1 MKKQNRAIALLLCL
15 CLLLGMLPTTSFAL
29 GGLTY
34 DVEITLN
41 DYEVTNNWSDIKKK
55 VEDATSNQTVLITVS
70 GDVNLPEPLRNTHGA
85 SFHIVG
91 EGNQPTVSFEEGDK
105 EIEKK
110 FKDAHFLTFENG
122 TGDSKL
128 YIQNLTLNGRNKT
141 GLVSVSGYGE
151 VWFGSEDKVPSSTA
165 NVTFQKGY
173 TGMEKAGSV
182 RLEEVTHAV
191 LRNCRFEEN
200 NGNLNSPNTGCLY
213 YSKQGELA
221 DPGGYST
228 GLYIDACQF
237 VKNEAHSGGAMYVY
251 GKSAYA
257 YVGPDCVFTDNH
269 ATQRGGA
276 IHCHGTVNVDNSLFT
291 GNHSDGL
298 GGTFYV
304 SASQTNNH
312 ANPGEW
318 DNYYG
323 VLVLSGRPDGDEQG
337 FTKHPDSG
345 LWITGSHAGTAG
357 GAAYIAKDAT
367 VMLMGEL
374 HISGNTVDNRASN
387 LYTASTDGHI
397 VCTERFVECAVKGGV
412 GISTSSPQIGQNI
425 VISPGNLTAEYGW
438 NTLQDKYPN
447 YYLALAK
454 LNGEGQELFL
464 EEAAKYNIATDSN
477 SAKEDIP
484 GFFSYDGALMA
495 IEHNPDDKGKLM
507 LKYDVP
513 AGKFAVVFD
522 FNVPG
527 TQAIVEVGDK
537 GETRS
542 LPTISTIPKEEV
554 TYIFKGWYDA
564 AENGN
569 PAPNPV
575 TIGEEI
581 KVYYAQWDLHVPKPD
596 PEPSPVPGVGKM
608 YLVYFDQNYDG
619 GGFTASYNVAGDFS
633 FTVTYSF
640 KKPDGTTESGSRVI
654 SVEIPWG
661 WPGKPRREGHQFLGW
676 STSASGGSV
685 VNTSTWTPTN
695 SVTTLYAQ
703 WMVYNYTL
711 TWNAKGGQGGGT
723 TNQDYGT
730 TVAPPANQPTRP
742 GYEFTGWYL
751 DEKCSIPLTSGT
763 LVTGAATF
771 YAGWTPKEY
780 TITWDAGYTGGAI
793 TTVKQYHDEALNIL
807 PRPQRNGY
815 TFTGWY
821 KGSTK
826 AENYG
831 KVREDVT
838 FTARWDTDVQD
849 YRVDVEWDDQSNN
862 DNVRPESITVALLAN
877 GIPTGDSFTLREPN
891 PNKTTNVWTDTFR
904 DLPVTDVVS
913 NPITYSVAITSPVSD
928 EYSYGIENKSA
939 ELGYI
944 LLTHTLIT
952 RDVDTYVVWDDDSNN
967 DGFRP
972 ATVSLQLYAN
982 GSPVDDGE
990 AKVALSG
997 NGDTWFYQFR
1007 DVQKYYS
1014 TATQKGLEI
1023 QYTLKATATNP
1034 GELAKYE
1041 VEYQDYS
1048 VILRHRKDTVSRT
1061 VQVEWQDNN
1070 DQDGKRPA
1078 SMSVQLYADNVP
1090 MEGKTVVLSEG
1101 NGWTYTW
1108 DNLPKYADSGRDV
1121 AYSARVTSTLVDYVA
1136 KSTGMTIE
1144 MTYVPSSTSISA
1156 FVTWTDEANA
1166 DGLRPDYIT
1175 AQLIADGK
1183 PTGDKQVLSATNG
1196 WTMTWNNYPIY
1207 KDGDR
1212 IEYTFQVDVPSGYEV
1227 EYNGVYDTSGLSAIL
1242 THSRLLQD
1250 LTGNIVWEDRN
1261 NQSGGR
1267 MSQVAVL
1274 LYADGSVINEDD
1286 KVWISAAD
1294 GWEHTFLNLP
1304 IYRDGGEE
1312 IKYSMMLVSDPG
1324 KYVATTSKMT
1334 ITMQLEPEYV
1344 DVPFQIIWDDNNN
1357 SDSARPGYVAVTLL
1371 VDGKPSQYGQTATAQ
1386 SGWAVT
1392 FAHLDRFGA
1401 NGQYLYTAQLVLVP
1415 EGYTANYTSPGV
1427 VVLKRVA
1434 EKKNVTATVMW
1445 YDNDDQYGERP
1456 GQVTLTLYADR
1467 LDGNGP
1473 QNTGRV
1479 EKCRASEGWEYTFE
1493 DVPAHFNGKNII
1505 YSVVASGNLPNYSIT
1520 YDGMDVFMR
1529 HAGYTPG
1536 VHVNYT
1542 ANLVWHDGH
1551 NAKGSRPYN
1560 ILVTLYAN
1568 GEEKASQTLT
1578 ESNLDD
1584 TGYTWTYTF
1593 EKLPAKMDGKDVIY
1607 TIGITEPTHYTTRT
1621 EGNTITLTHV
1631 QDLPILLRWADDHNN
1646 DGVRPASL
1654 TLELFGDAVRTD
1666 TTLTVTGNSTAETWR
1681 DVFAQIPVWSEAL
1694 LDHEIVYTWAFAG
1707 DDLAEKGYGVDYNGF
1722 TAAVVAEESVYPID
1736 LSRVGEVENVS
1747 ATLVWD
1753 DENDQDGLRR
1763 GPRTV
1768 KLYAD
1773 GVDTGKS
1780 LTLTGTNVEK
1790 SWRGSFES
1798 LPVWRNGT
1806 RIQYSIQVDA
1816 LSGYTA
1822 TSTPGDPLTVT
1833 MLHTPAVEE
1842 ITATVI
1848 WADSTNK
1855 GGLTRFPVEVELLVD
1870 GVASGE
1876 TRIIESPNT
1885 SASWGE
1891 KHRYHDHG
1899 TAFNYTVKVSDT
1911 TLAAKPDEYDITVD
1925 GRTVTVSRAR
1935 FRLDGRVLNY
1945 ADTPIPGTVVSIYN
1959 SETSEMEKVEADENG
1974 YFAFTVTP
1982 GSHVITGEAVSG
1994 GYLSGNTQVSITND
2008 DVTKD
2013 IRLQWGSGI
2022 TIIGKVTDSNGNVAS
2037 HARIVFELFD
2047 VGISGVV
2054 SADENGDFQINNI
2067 PKGTYQFRAY
2077 YTYGDKVYLSE
2088 TFYVGPYDSNPLYR
2102 NIVVAIPKAG
2112 AQLSSVSGTVE
2123 SMTGKPV
2130 AGVVVICTG
2139 SVKYL
2144 NPSTVVEATTNER
2157 GEFTLYGLPE
2167 DTYTLLFKNQNR
2179 QILNAAG
2186 DVSFAAP
2193 REKLLDI
2200 VILNGAAPASSGTLA
2215 GVALDKSGMPVEGA
2229 QVIVT
2234 DRAAGALSTV
2244 LVTNAN
2250 GAFDVKL
2257 PAGEY
2262 TVELW
2267 KPFENT
2273 TENSIPA
2280 NDQTADQ
2287 PGSHVTADG
2296 FTISGVILDA
2306 DGQPGKGVTVYLY
2319 GEDGMALEA
2328 NALQVV
2334 ETGQEE
2340 TTPVEESSCF
2350 TEADLSEIEDDGA
2363 DLSDTEPAEAE
2374 AEEIASEAE
2383 PVEGKVDEVDPDTDP
2398 VEGEPAEDSFTS
2410 DESDEDEPAESGV
2423 TEEDPDKEERG
2434 IALQSDDEELTARS
2448 GYIRMDEYV
2457 TAVDGKYIFA
2467 ALAAGR
2473 YVVKIAGGIG
2483 GNGGSEDIP
2492 VEVKPGA
2499 ETPDDANL
2507 TVTTDSYTISG
2518 VAEDKNGTP
2527 VNCAEVTLLDEEGKE
2542 VAHLTT
2548 AEDGAY
2554 EFEALPKGDYTVSIT
2569 YPDSEALASGQVTI
2583 ENGGFAVFP
2592 GCAVSGAVKDNKGNT
2607 LSDAAVTFS
2616 GKAGIYTA
2624 TTDKS
2629 GIYHVAVPDGK
2640 YTVVAS
2646 YQGKT
2651 AEKAVTVKGQST
2663 KADLTITLSTGETTD
2678 PGGNSSGG
2686 TVGGGTG
2693 GGGPVGGGPI
2703 GDVQIPVETKTFDL
2717 SCIVTD
2723 KDGSPVVGA
2732 KVTAVNTKTG
2742 ETYTGVTDSEGKYTL
2757 TLPKGEYTVI
2767 VAYGSTSTNP
2777 KRVSVSDNTTLET
2790 LTVDNMGTLVRG
2802 YIKGYVDGTFGGGDL
2817 ITRSQ
2822 VAALVSRVSADF
2834 DAEQTYALDFLD
2846 VPETAW
2852 YITNLGYCVKVG
2864 LIQGRGDGVFDP
2876 FAKITRSEFAAIVA
2890 RFLGL
2895 PNEVKEN
2902 PYTDIMDN
2910 WAAGYICQLTAKGIV
2925 EGKGDGL
2932 FDPDALIS
2940 RYEAVTML
2948 NRALERAPDEA
2959 VLDALISNRT
2969 IQVFPDL
2976 DNAHWAY
2983 YQVLEAAFDHYHK

>member
-1 MKKQNRAIALLLCL
+1 MKKYNRILSLLLCL
-15 CLLLGMLPTTSFAL
+15 CLLSGVIPNTVYAETGIMFD
-29 GGLTY
+29 
-34 DVEITLN
+34 DVITFDGTN
-41 DYEVTNNWSDIKKK
+41 MGNWIDNKSRFENAPAGSVVKVTIIEEV
-55 VEDATSNQTVLITVS
+55 QM
-70 GDVNLPEPLRNTHGA
+70 PEPLKNNNGA
-85 SFHIVG
+85 TFYI
-91 EGNQPTVSFEEGDK
+91 EGLGSGATIKPFIRTGNEEDK
-105 EIEKK
+105 RK
-110 FKDAHFLTFENG
+110 FQGMHLLSFENG
-122 TGDSKL
+122 TDSSELHIK
-128 YIQNLTLNGRNKT
+128 NLTLNGGDTT
-141 GLVSVSGYGE
+141 GLVAVKGYRE
-151 VWFGSEDKVPSSTA
+151 VRFGTDTKDKTDVDA
-165 NVTFQKGY
+165 VTFQKGY
-173 TGMEKAGSV
+173 IDTGNGGSV
-182 RLEEVTHAV
+182 RLEEVQLAV
-191 LRNCRFEEN
+191 LRNCTFT
-200 NGNLNSPNTGCLY
+200 GNKGNSNLPTTGCLY
-213 YSKQGELA
+213 YSMQREPKDVKDTE
-221 DPGGYST
+221 PGMFVDT
-228 GLYIDACQF
+228 CQF
-237 VKNEAHSGGAMYVY
+237 IGNESHSGAAMYVY
-251 GKSAYA
+251 GKNAYA
-257 YVGPDCVFTDNH
+257 YVGPDCVFMNNH
-269 ATQRGGA
+269 AYQRGGA
-276 IHCHGTVNVDNSLFT
+276 IQCHGTMTVDNSTFIR
-291 GNHSDGL
+291 NRCDGL

-304 SASQTNNH
+304 SASIDESAGKQENVF
-312 ANPGEW
+312 
-318 DNYYG
+318 G
-323 VLVLSGRPDGDEQG
+323 VLTLSGRPKMDGYN
-337 FTKHPDSG
+337 G
-345 LWITGSHAGTAG
+345 LTISESKAGTAG
-357 GAAYIAKDAT
+357 GAVYIAKDAT
-367 VMLMGEL
+367 VLLMGEL
-374 HISGNTVDNRASN
+374 HINDNTVGDDRDSN
-387 LYTASTDGHI
+387 IYTASTDGHI
-397 VCTERFVECAVKGGV
+397 VCTERFVECAEKDGV
-412 GISTSSPQIGQNI
+412 GISTSSPTLGQNI
-425 VISPGNLTAEYGW
+425 VISPIDLTNMYGGV
-438 NTLQDKYPN
+438 NSYKANYPN
-447 YYLALAK
+447 YALAIQK
-454 LNGEGQELFL
+454 LNSEGQEQYSVD
-464 EEAAKYNIATDSN
+464 AALYSIADEKTRN
-477 SAKEDIP
+477 EQRWNDIP
-484 GFFSYDGALMA
+484 GFFKYDGDLLAVD
-495 IEHNPDDKGKLM
+495 HNLGAESMLM
-507 LKYDVP
+507 LTYNIDIP
-513 AGKFAVVFD
+513 EGQSAVVFD
-522 FNVPG
+522 YNLPG
-527 TQAIVEVGDK
+527 ATAIVKEGK
-537 GETRS
+537 PGE
-542 LPTISTIPKEEV
+542 KV
-554 TYIFKGWYDA
+554 TPPVVSVPNRVQNSITYTFLGWYTEA
-564 AENGN
+564 SGGRKLANGEQ
-569 PAPNPV
+569 V
-575 TIGEEI
+575 TIEENVT
-581 KVYYAQWDLHVPKPD
+581 VYYAHWDSTPP
-596 PEPSPVPGVGKM
+596 PGGCEIATGDM
-608 YLVYFDQNYDG
+608 RLIYFDQNIEG
-619 GGFTASYNVAGDFS
+619 GGVTTAYITYGRFTFEVEFWWTDPTDPEAEPELRTDYVTVSLPFNWPGDPYRKGYTFVGWS
-633 FTVTYSF
+633 LSPTSGVVV
-640 KKPDGTTESGSRVI
+640 SGSWR
-654 SVEIPWG
+654 
-661 WPGKPRREGHQFLGW
+661 
-676 STSASGGSV
+676 
-685 VNTSTWTPTN
+685 PTQP
-695 SVTTLYAQ
+695 VTTLYGVWIPDSCDLKWDA
-703 WMVYNYTL
+703 N
-711 TWNAKGGQGGGT
+711 GGTGGGT
-723 TNQDYGT
+723 TTQDYNT
-730 TVAPPANQPTRP
+730 TVNPPSNQPIRP

-751 DEKCSIPLTSGT
+751 DKDCAIPLTSGT
-763 LVTGAATF
+763 RVTGNTTF
-771 YAGWTPKEY
+771 YAGWTPLEY

-807 PRPQRNGY
+807 PKPQRNGY

-826 AENYG
+826 AESYG

-849 YRVDVEWDDQSNN
+849 YRVDVEWSDQSNN

-972 ATVSLQLYAN
+972 ATVSLRLYAN

-990 AKVALSG
+990 ARVALSG

-1007 DVQKYYS
+1007 DVQKFYS
-1014 TATQKGLEI
+1014 TVTQKGLEI

-1090 MEGKTVVLSEG
+1090 MEGKTVILSGG

-1108 DNLPKYADSGRDV
+1108 DDLPKYADSGRDV

-1136 KSTGMTIE
+1136 RSTGMTIE
-1144 MTYVPSSTSISA
+1144 LTYVPSSTSISA

-1196 WTMTWNNYPIY
+1196 WTMTWQGYPIY

-1242 THSRLLQD
+1242 THARLLQD
-1250 LTGNIVWEDRN
+1250 LTGNVVWEDRN

-1286 KVWISAAD
+1286 KVWITAAD

-1312 IKYSMMLVSDPG
+1312 IKYSMVLVSDPG

-1434 EKKNVTATVMW
+1434 ETKNVTATVMW

-1505 YSVVASGNLPNYSIT
+1505 YSVVASGNLPNYTIT

-1584 TGYTWTYTF
+1584 TGYTWIYTF
-1593 EKLPAKMDGKDVIY
+1593 EKLPTKMDGEDVVY

-1621 EGNTITLTHV
+1621 EGNTITLTQV
-1631 QDLPILLRWADDHNN
+1631 QDIPILLRWADDHNN

-1681 DVFAQIPVWSEAL
+1681 DTFAQIPVWSETL
-1694 LDHEIVYTWAFAG
+1694 PDHEIVYTWAFAG

-1736 LSRVGEVENVS
+1736 LSRVGEVVDVS

-1798 LPVWRNGT
+1798 LPVWRNGA

-1842 ITATVI
+1842 ISATVI

-1911 TLAAKPDEYDITVD
+1911 TLAAKPDEYDVTVD
-1925 GRTVTVSRAR
+1925 GRTVTISRAR

-1945 ADTPIPGTVVSIYN
+1945 ADTPIPGTAVSVYN

-1982 GSHVITGEAVSG
+1982 GSYVITGEAVSG
-1994 GYLSGNTQVSITND
+1994 GYLSGNAQVSITND

-2013 IRLQWGSGI
+2013 IRLQWGAGI
-2022 TIIGKVTDSNGNVAS
+2022 TIIGKVTDSNGNVAA
-2037 HARIVFELFD
+2037 HARIIFELFD

-2112 AQLSSVSGTVE
+2112 TQLSSVSGTVE
-2123 SMTGKPV
+2123 SMTGKPM

-2139 SVKYL
+2139 SVKYP

-2157 GEFTLYGLPE
+2157 GEFTLYGLPD

-2215 GVALDKSGMPVEGA
+2215 GVALDKSGTPVEGA

-2234 DRAAGALSTV
+2234 DRAAGALSTA

-2306 DGQPGKGVTVYLY
+2306 DGQPGEGVTVYLY
-2319 GEDGMALEA
+2319 GEDGMTLEA

-2350 TEADLSEIEDDGA
+2350 TEADLSETEDDRA
-2363 DLSDTEPAEAE
+2363 DLSDAEPAEAVADE
-2374 AEEIASEAE
+2374 VTPEAE

-2423 TEEDPDKEERG
+2423 TEEDPDKEGRG

-2483 GNGGSEDIP
+2483 ANGGSEDIP

-2499 ETPDDANL
+2499 ETPDGANL

-2518 VAEDKNGTP
+2518 VVEDKNGTP

-2554 EFEALPKGDYTVSIT
+2554 EFEALPRGKYTVSIT

-2592 GCAVSGAVKDNKGNT
+2592 GCAVSGAVKDNKGNA
-2607 LSDAAVTFS
+2607 LSDVAVTFS
-2616 GKAGIYTA
+2616 GKAGVYTA

-2629 GIYHVAVPDGK
+2629 GIYRVAVPDGK

-2646 YQGKT
+2646 YRGKT
-2651 AEKAVTVKGQST
+2651 AEKAVTVNGQST
-2663 KADLTITLSTGETTD
+2663 KADLTIILSSGETTD

-2686 TVGGGTG
+2686 TIGGDSVGGGS
-2693 GGGPVGGGPI
+2693 VGGGPI

-2717 SCIVTD
+2717 SGIVTD

-2757 TLPKGEYTVI
+2757 TLPKGEYTVT

-2777 KRVSVSDNTTLET
+2777 KRVSVSDNTTLEA

-2817 ITRSQ
+2817 ITRSE

-2876 FAKITRSEFAAIVA
+2876 TANITRSEFAAIVA

-2948 NRALERAPDEA
+2948 NRALERTPDEA